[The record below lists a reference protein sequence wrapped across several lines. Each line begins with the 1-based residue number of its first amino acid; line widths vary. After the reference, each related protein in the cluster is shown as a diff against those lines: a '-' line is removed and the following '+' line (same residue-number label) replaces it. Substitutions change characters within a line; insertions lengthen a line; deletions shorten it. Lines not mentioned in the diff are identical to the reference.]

1 MKVHKILML
10 ALAVVAVALIV
21 FGPALNVGIGFGLL
35 FLLCPLMMLGM
46 MFMMNKNHDGHG
58 K

>member
-1 MKVHKILML
+1 MKTHNILMIAMVIVGL
-10 ALAVVAVALIV
+10 GLLI
-21 FGPALNVGIGFGLL
+21 FGPALKVGAGFGLL

-46 MFMMNKNHDGHG
+46 MMGMRHDKHDH

>member
-1 MKVHKILML
+1 MKAHKILML
-10 ALAVVAVALIV
+10 ILAVVAFALIV

-46 MFMMNKNHDGHG
+46 MVMMNKNHNGHD